1 MEIEKI
7 IYDTTREV
15 FNVEDKLKI
24 ATIFLFCDRLGSK
37 KFAELLYTEKH
48 EEFVNNLN
56 AEFEKYEID
65 LKINFA
71 NKNVSNAFFKTLNKV
86 IEKEDSNGFYKAVY
100 ENDEFAMVICE
111 LVQFNFSKRDFK
123 KLRDKIGEQLTLF

>member
-71 NKNVSNAFFKTLNKV
+71 NKKF
-86 IEKEDSNGFYKAVY
+86 
-100 ENDEFAMVICE
+100 
-111 LVQFNFSKRDFK
+111 
-123 KLRDKIGEQLTLF
+123 

>member
-111 LVQFNFSKRDFK
+111 LIQFDFSKRDFK
-123 KLRDKIGEQLTLF
+123 KLFDKIGEQLKLF

>member
-15 FNVEDKLKI
+15 FNLEDKLKI
-24 ATIFLFCDRLGSK
+24 ATIFLFCDRLGSE
-37 KFAELLYTEKH
+37 KFAELLYTDKH

-71 NKNVSNAFFKTLNKV
+71 NKNVSNAFFKTLDKV

-111 LVQFNFSKRDFK
+111 LIKFDFSKRDFK
-123 KLRDKIGEQLTLF
+123 KLRDKIGEQLKLF